1 MRLLCMGQFHDDT
14 ETGVLGGSCVVVSQ
28 LISSVAV
35 ITVIVTHS
43 CGHITPLITTHE
55 PPSTP

>member
-43 CGHITPLITTHE
+43 CGHITHL
-55 PPSTP
+55 